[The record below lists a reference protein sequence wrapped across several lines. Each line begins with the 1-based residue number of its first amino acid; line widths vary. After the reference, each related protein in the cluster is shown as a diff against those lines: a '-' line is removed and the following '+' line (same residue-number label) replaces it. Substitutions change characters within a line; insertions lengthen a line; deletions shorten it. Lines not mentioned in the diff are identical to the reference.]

1 MRGIRTSMRIR
12 SGPTFGAISSA
23 SCPLDA
29 AKTSWPAKRR
39 VKATK
44 SRISRSS
51 SAINILAIIASSIFV
66 NWQGKG
72 ELAAFARNTSAL
84 HPNLAIMH
92 FHDLFDDGKP
102 QSGSGGCQHQW
113 VLTTIKPL
121 KYTILIFQRNAHAII
136 LHIHLHFV

>member
-12 SGPTFGAISSA
+12 SGLTFGAISSA

-29 AKTSWPAKRR
+29 AKTSCPAKRR

-51 SAINILAIIASSIFV
+51 SAISILAIIASSIFV

-72 ELAAFARNTSAL
+72 EYAALTRYTSTL
-84 HPNLAIMH
+84 HPNLSIVH
-92 FHDLFDDGKP
+92 FHNLLDDGKSQP
-102 QSGSGGCQHQW
+102 GARGGQHQR
-113 VLTTIKPL
+113 VLAPIKPL
-121 KYTILIFQRNAHAII
+121 KYAILIFQGDANAII
-136 LHIHLHFV
+136 LHI